1 MSTNEIDRTLKELGA
16 EILLE
21 EPQAEADAR
30 RRRVVSQMQRVNV
43 GLVRESQKVRWLRWG
58 VGGGLALGA
67 AAAVALSILGPL
79 ASQVDSTGASVAT
92 SPTAGSSLT
101 ARPFASNV
109 PLRTEMTKGRVTRVA
124 QKAKRQLALGD
135 SLVLEEAHMLETEK
149 DSHARVH
156 GGRGLDIDVGP
167 GSRVVVGAVDPKS
180 GAAKIQLQRG
190 LVNCSVDPAGQGPKL
205 SVVTPDATV
214 EVKGTIFS
222 VEVTEEGASS
232 RTCVQVTRGLVSVTR
247 QGKMEQVRAGQA
259 SGCDAPEITPEEE
272 TVAIKTS
279 AAGTEK
285 QIQPNSPPL
294 PREPTTRSSASEPA
308 LSSLALQNSLLARA
322 LAAER
327 EGRLGAAESQLS
339 ELLERFPNTPLRADA
354 EAARSRIRK
363 RSTEQRP

>member
-1 MSTNEIDRTLKELGA
+1 MTTNEIDRTLKELGA

-58 VGGGLALGA
+58 VGGGLAVGA
-67 AAAVALSILGPL
+67 AAAVALFILGPF
-79 ASQVDSTGASVAT
+79 A
-92 SPTAGSSLT
+92 SPTGPNGAEMPAALPGGSALPT
-101 ARPFASNV
+101 ANV
-109 PLRTEMTKGRVTRVA
+109 PLRTEMTKGSVTRVT
-124 QKAKRQLALGD
+124 QKAKQRLGLGD
-135 SLVLEEAHMLETEK
+135 SLVLEEEHMLETES

-180 GAAKIQLQRG
+180 GAARIQLQRG
-190 LVNCSVDPAGQGPKL
+190 LVNCSVDPIGQGPKL

-222 VEVTEEGASS
+222 VEVTEEGRSS
-232 RTCVQVTRGLVSVTR
+232 RTCVRVTRGWVSVAR
-247 QGKMEQVRAGQA
+247 QGKVEQVRAGQA
-259 SGCDAPEITPEEE
+259 SGCDAPETTPEEE

-279 AAGTEK
+279 AAATEREV
-285 QIQPNSPPL
+285 QPNSPPL

-339 ELLERFPNTPLRADA
+339 ELLERFPSTPLRADA
-354 EAARSRIRK
+354 EASRARIRK
-363 RSTEQRP
+363 RSTDQSP